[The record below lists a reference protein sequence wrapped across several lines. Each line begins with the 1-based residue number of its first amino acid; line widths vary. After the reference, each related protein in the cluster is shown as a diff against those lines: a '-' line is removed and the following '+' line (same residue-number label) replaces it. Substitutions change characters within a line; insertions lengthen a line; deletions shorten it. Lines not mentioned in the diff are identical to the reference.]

1 MSTFAVAHLRVQGV
15 DFIFI
20 PLSTEMSALP
30 AVEQS
35 AILGQLRDV
44 CRSASLGGEVVPLW
58 RTPSGGL
65 SFLADNRYQPV
76 LARSLKLDFIRTN
89 LNKRLS
95 SPNMSA
101 RLAQLTADPFGSPSA
116 AAPAATHARAPA
128 APAPAAPSSNTGD
141 RRSMPAVHGQARRS
155 TPNRVV
161 TMLFSDLVGST
172 KLKQIHGDAHSM
184 NIIRQHHSA
193 VRELLARTTTGE
205 EVSTSGDSFFIV
217 FAVPSEAVMF
227 ALKWQDLI
235 RNMAEDE
242 GVAIED
248 RIGIH
253 VGEVYAD
260 EAKVAGKEFDF
271 NGIQVDT
278 AARVMSLAQGN
289 QILMTQFPFYNAQQ
303 MLEGFEIDGIG
314 DLTWKHHGQYEVKG
328 VKEPL
333 DIFEVG
339 ETGLAC
345 LRPPPDS
352 EKAKRAARQ
361 HRG

>member
-1 MSTFAVAHLRVQGV
+1 MSSVSVAHLKVQGV
-15 DFIFI
+15 DFIFV
-20 PLSTEMSALP
+20 PLSTGMSALP

-35 AILGQLRDV
+35 AILNQLRDIA
-44 CRSASLGGEVVPLW
+44 RSAGLAGEVVPLW

-65 SFLADNRYQPV
+65 SFLADNRHQPV
-76 LARSLKLDFIRTN
+76 LARSLKLDFIRAN

-95 SPNMSA
+95 SPSMSA
-101 RLAQLTADPFGSPSA
+101 RLAQLSADPFGHSNG
-116 AAPAATHARAPA
+116 APAANPPATSA
-128 APAPAAPSSNTGD
+128 APVAATPGTAE
-141 RRSMPAVHGQARRS
+141 RRSLPAVHGQARRS

-184 NIIRQHHSA
+184 QIIRQHHSA

-227 ALKWQDLI
+227 ALKWQDTI

-242 GVAIED
+242 GVAIQD

-289 QILMTQFPFYNAQQ
+289 QILMTQFPYWNAHQ

-333 DIFEVG
+333 DIYEVG

-352 EKAKRAARQ
+352 EKAKRSIR
-361 HRG
+361 